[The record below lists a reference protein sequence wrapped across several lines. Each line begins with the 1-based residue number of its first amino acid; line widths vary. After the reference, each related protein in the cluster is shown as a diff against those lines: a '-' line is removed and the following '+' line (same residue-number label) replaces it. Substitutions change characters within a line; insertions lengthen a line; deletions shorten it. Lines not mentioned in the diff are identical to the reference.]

1 MFRKAGI
8 FVILCCGLLMVQ
20 CSDKSTSTPTPT
32 PVRDLT
38 AAEKELVTSSNKF
51 GLKLFREIV
60 SQEGNKNI
68 FVSPLSVSMAL
79 GMTYNGANGATQEA
93 MQSTLELR
101 GMSLEDVNKSYR
113 SVIDLLRGL
122 DSKVV
127 FQIANSI
134 WYRQGF
140 EVESTFVDLNRTYF
154 DAVVQG
160 LDFADPSAVATINDW
175 VSENTNGKIDKIVER
190 IPDLTVMYLID
201 AIYFKGTWKYK
212 FDPAKTSAQPFYL
225 PDGSTETCQMMYVKS
240 DQVATLSTD
249 DFFAVDLKYGDG
261 DFSMTILLPNG
272 NMSLDSVMVQLTD
285 ENWRSWLGQFAT
297 RNLILQIPKFE
308 IEYEKSLKDVLR
320 AMGMSIAFSDSA
332 DFTGINQ
339 RGNLLITE
347 VEHKTYVKIDE
358 EGTEAAAVTSVGVG
372 YTSAPSSFTVDR
384 PFLFVIHENHSG
396 TILFMGKIVD
406 PTVKTM

>member
-1 MFRKAGI
+1 MFKKTSTLA
-8 FVILCCGLLMVQ
+8 ILCCWVLLVQ
-20 CSDKSTSTPTPT
+20 CSDKSTSTPAPT

-38 AAEKELVTSSNKF
+38 TVEKELVTSSNKF

-60 SQEGNKNI
+60 SQEGNKNVFI
-68 FVSPLSVSMAL
+68 SPLSVAMAL
-79 GMTYNGANGATQEA
+79 GMTYNGANGTTREA
-93 MQSTLELR
+93 MQNTLELQ

-225 PDGSTETCQMMYVKS
+225 PDGSTKTCQMMNVKS

-261 DFSMTILLPNG
+261 DFSMAVFLPSWNVT
-272 NMSLDSVMVQLTD
+272 LDSVEAQFTN
-285 ENWRSWLGQFAT
+285 ENWQAWLEEFQSQELT
-297 RNLILQIPKFE
+297 LYLPKFE
-308 IEYEKSLKDVLR
+308 IEYDKSLKDVLR

-372 YTSAPSSFTVDR
+372 YTSAPSAFVVDR

-406 PTVKTM
+406 PTVKKM